1 VRVKQSNPLP
11 NERKSHGLLL
21 AFYHCFL
28 SHCRSGGGGLRLTRT
43 EEIRFEPDVL
53 FIEFIEHFKNKI
65 KISSYNVYF
74 YLLQIFYI
82 VMF

>member
-21 AFYHCFL
+21 AIYHCFL

-53 FIEFIEHFKNKI
+53 FIEFIEHLKNKI
-65 KISSYNVYF
+65 KISSYKVYF

-82 VMF
+82 VMV